1 MECRAPHFVGAIDI
15 AQIDNYGLDHDPF
28 KAGQI
33 QGAKKPTFKGSRLNG
48 ILQAHYF
55 HALSDFTDHQDA

>member
-1 MECRAPHFVGAIDI
+1 MERRVAFRRRDKYCADR
-15 AQIDNYGLDHDPF
+15 QSRLDHDPF
-28 KAGQI
+28 KASQI

>member
-1 MECRAPHFVGAIDI
+1 M
-15 AQIDNYGLDHDPF
+15 
-28 KAGQI
+28 AGQT
-33 QGAKKPTFKGSRLNG
+33 QGAKKPTIKRSRLNG